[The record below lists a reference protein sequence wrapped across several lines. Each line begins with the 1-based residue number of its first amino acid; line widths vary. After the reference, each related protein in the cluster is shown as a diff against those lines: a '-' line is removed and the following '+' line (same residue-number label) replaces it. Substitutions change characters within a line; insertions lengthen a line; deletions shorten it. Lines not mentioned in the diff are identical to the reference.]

1 VDTKIYALKLDASW
15 QPLEIIDSLKAFS
28 MVYSGRARIVE
39 NHSQQFNAL
48 FYYPSVIVLNTY
60 IRKTPV
66 FLTPTRMNIYWRDDY
81 RCQYCHDKFPQSK
94 LTLDHVI
101 PKSRGGPK
109 SWENI
114 VACCERCNQK
124 KGNKTPS
131 EASMRL
137 FKVPIKPNFSVL
149 RTRPHLKIPLSWKKF
164 I

>member
-1 VDTKIYALKLDASW
+1 
-15 QPLEIIDSLKAFS
+15 
-28 MVYSGRARIVE
+28 
-39 NHSQQFNAL
+39 
-48 FYYPSVIVLNTY
+48 
-60 IRKTPV
+60 
-66 FLTPTRMNIYWRDDY
+66 MNIYWRDDY

-137 FKVPIKPNFSVL
+137 IRVPCVPNVSIVDFY
-149 RTRPHLKIPLSWKKF
+149 HHIDIPDIWRNF
-164 I
+164 IAR